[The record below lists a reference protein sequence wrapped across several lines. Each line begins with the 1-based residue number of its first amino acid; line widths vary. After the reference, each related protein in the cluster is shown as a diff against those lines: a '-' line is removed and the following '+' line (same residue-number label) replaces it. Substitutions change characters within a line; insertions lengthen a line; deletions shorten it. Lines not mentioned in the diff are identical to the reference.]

1 MGGADMSKSR
11 KKKREKR
18 GSLNHQIHQRMQ
30 QLEVI
35 GESRYQAKLEY
46 KEMFGG
52 KHQNNNT
59 VGVHTF
65 KTYEGYKQVSKQ
77 FTEWL
82 KANEKGVRNI
92 EDITREHIIEYVQYR
107 ANEGYSA
114 DTYSRDL
121 AALNKLFMSNVSES
135 TKKITKKE
143 CGVANKKF
151 ENITNNR
158 ELKAHHK
165 KINLDNYKNEQLV
178 GKATGIRRASYTKI
192 TPQAFNKDITGQIIS
207 VTVKEKGGKVRTST
221 VLKEHRAE
229 LTKFIDSLDKD
240 KPIFDKLSNR
250 FPAHRF
256 RQQYA
261 RRLYDEY
268 IEEHGLSKK
277 GFKGFDNASILNV
290 SKNLGHNRDYVVKNY
305 ICVQDYLDKK

>member
-1 MGGADMSKSR
+1 MSKSR
-11 KKKREKR
+11 KNRREKR
-18 GSLNHQIHQRMQ
+18 GSLNHQIHQRML
-30 QLEVI
+30 QLEQF
-35 GESRYQAKLEY
+35 GESRHQAKKEY

-65 KTYEGYKQVSKQ
+65 STFEGYKQVSKQ

-82 KANEKGVRNI
+82 KANEKPVRNI

-107 ANEGYSA
+107 ADKGYSA

-121 AALNKLFMSNVSES
+121 AALNKLFMSNTSEA

-143 CGVANKKF
+143 CGVANKSFDK
-151 ENITNNR
+151 ITNNR

-165 KINLDNYKNEQLV
+165 KINLDNYKMEQLI
-178 GKATGIRRASYTKI
+178 GKSTGIRKASYTRI
-192 TPQAFNKDITGQIIS
+192 TPKAFNRDITGQVVS

-221 VLKEHRAE
+221 VLKQYRAE
-229 LTKFIDSLDKD
+229 LTKFIDSLDVD
-240 KPIFDKLSNR
+240 KPIFEKVPNR
-250 FPAHRF
+250 FPAHRY

-261 RRLYDEY
+261 RALYDEY
-268 IEEHGLSKK
+268 IADNGLGAK

-290 SKNLGHNRDYVVKNY
+290 SRNLGHNRDYVVKNY
-305 ICVQDYLDKK
+305 ICVQDYLNKK